1 MYELRDV
8 VPTGVVPLP
17 IAACTA
23 NDPAPAVNETVA
35 LAFVLATSIVPVVVR
50 LDAFG
55 AVKLKLLPAPDAA
68 FIATAPLFE
77 SDM

>member
-1 MYELRDV
+1 M

-23 NDPAPAVNETVA
+23 SDPAPAVNDTVE
-35 LAFVLATSIVPVVVR
+35 LAFVLATSMPAVVIR

-55 AVKLKLLPAPDAA
+55 DVKLKLSPAPDDPL
-68 FIATAPLFE
+68 IATAPPFV
-77 SDM
+77 SDR